1 MARPRAEDCLRL
13 TVGDLRLGVARGAA
27 TTVLSD
33 GVEIELAWRPTA
45 GSFGGS
51 GLAMVLVCPTCRRHC
66 RTIHQPP
73 GGAWSCWSC
82 CPLSMPS
89 HRRSGARAGRPK
101 PSTWRTDQLRSEQ
114 RRALALLGLERLVD
128 SPSRWSANGLVALS
142 RKTRIHPRRR
152 LALAERVV
160 AAHALATIATLRS
173 VAGALERMGGV
184 APSMPPT
191 TSAVELIYREALQ
204 TTSWAT
210 RRPASD
216 ARTGRDRPRRRRLN
230 RWRPAGMPRK
240 PPPWLTC

>member
-1 MARPRAEDCLRL
+1 MARPRAEDCARL
-13 TVGDLRLGVARGAA
+13 TVGDLRPGVARGAA

-33 GVEIELAWRPTA
+33 GVEIGLAWRPTA

-73 GGAWSCWSC
+73 GDPWSCWSC

-114 RRALALLGLERLVD
+114 RRALALLGLERLVG
-128 SPSRWSANGLVALS
+128 SPWNPQPPFIAAMS
-142 RKTRIHPRRR
+142 RKTRIHPERR
-152 LALAERVV
+152 LALADRAV
-160 AAHALATIATLRS
+160 AARTLAEIETLRS
-173 VAGALERMGGV
+173 VAGGLGRLGGDPVAIPAAMGAMERLCSDVLERTG
-184 APSMPPT
+184 
-191 TSAVELIYREALQ
+191 
-204 TTSWAT
+204 WAT

-230 RWRPAGMPRK
+230 RWRPIKALRK
-240 PPPWLTC
+240 PPPWLTR